1 MPRTQQPGQAALRA
15 SSTAPQ
21 AADPAT
27 PAAAP
32 RVPPLVPGEWT
43 ADQAAI
49 LAPIAAAGPVH
60 NIVGT
65 LARHPDLY
73 RAWSRF
79 GTYILER
86 STLPPRHRELVILR
100 IGWLC
105 RSEYEFAQHRRL
117 AHPVGLSND
126 EIDRV
131 TLGPDAPGWSG
142 FESTLLRAA
151 DEMHERRTITDGTW
165 RALATQYDERQLMD
179 LVFTAGEYNL
189 VSTALNVF
197 GVPLDAGLRGFP
209 APTRSG

>member
-1 MPRTQQPGQAALRA
+1 LPT
-15 SSTAPQ
+15 SSTVP
-21 AADPAT
+21 
-27 PAAAP
+27 PAAVAGAPGATP
-32 RVPPLVPGEWT
+32 RVPPLGPGEWN

-49 LAPIAAAGPVH
+49 LAPIAAAGPIY
-60 NIVGT
+60 NIVST

-117 AHPVGLSND
+117 AHPVGLSDD

-151 DEMHERRTITDGTW
+151 DEMHEQRTITNGTW
-165 RALATQYDERQLMD
+165 QALAAQYDERQVMD
-179 LVFTAGEYNL
+179 LVFTAGEYVL
-189 VSTALNVF
+189 VSMALNAF
-197 GVPLDAGLRGFP
+197 GVPLDDGLRGFP
-209 APTRSG
+209 ATAP